1 VTAAAV
7 ETPSPVTTLAA
18 RTWLRRL
25 DDSFDE
31 AETGGKAATLSRL
44 IAHGVAVPNG
54 LVLTTAAFSRWL
66 DAAGLRGAA
75 DALAAGMTAADPR
88 HLAAAGEAIRT
99 QALRSAM
106 PAEID
111 RALDEAF
118 DALAAEAPLAVRSS
132 AVGEDG
138 RRASFAGQLDSVL
151 HVRTRADLGR
161 AVRQCWASCW
171 SDRALAY
178 RHARG
183 ISIDRAAVIIQRQIA
198 PVVAG
203 VLFTRDPQ
211 AWTLMVAEYVQGLA
225 DGLVSG
231 EVEPHRVRVRRDDVE
246 RGRVVDLPPAIAGAG
261 LVPLA
266 LRLERLL
273 DGPQDIEW
281 AVDERRA
288 LWIVQ
293 SRPITTAPP
302 ARRAPAQPTCWSNAN
317 INENFPGPI
326 SPLLYSIA
334 STGYY
339 HYFRNLGLAFGVSR
353 RRLHAMDAA
362 LRGIVGVH
370 GARLY
375 YNLTN
380 VHAVLRMA
388 PFGEA
393 LAGAFNRFTGA
404 GETPSSPPAVA
415 ARPGNRV
422 AQTLELVRIA
432 LCTAWQYAL
441 LRRRIETFEQE
452 ADRFAA
458 ATRRDALARATLAEL
473 ASHLRRFI
481 DIRQH
486 RWKNASLAD
495 AAAMVGYALLERAT
509 RGLTPAAA
517 GDSSLHNRLLR
528 ALPGVPS
535 AQPPVRLW
543 ALARLIRRD
552 PVLTGV
558 FRAGDAGAALHA
570 IRTDSR
576 FAEFRDA
583 LQRYLDEWGFRSSA
597 ELMLTVPTLEEDPR
611 PLVALLARHALEPD
625 DGSPAAAMARQA
637 AARVAET
644 RRVLRSQIRRAPHRA
659 LALWATLAVTRRAIA
674 YRERARLKQALL
686 YTRCRAIAREI
697 GRRLEAGGRL
707 TAADDVFMLRWEE
720 IDELLSG
727 RSMFPDVRPLL
738 RLRAGEHARC
748 STWTPP
754 DAFVLERGEHWRPED
769 AAGLDDAAPPA
780 AEPGALRGTSAC
792 GGIVTAR
799 AAVLTGVEE
808 AHRLEKGDVLVTRQ
822 TDPGWAPV
830 FCLIGGLVI
839 ERGGMLSHG
848 AVIAREFGLP
858 CIVGVREATQRIPHG
873 RLVTVDGDAGTC
885 VVGGP
890 AGEAS

>member
-1 VTAAAV
+1 MTVAAI
-7 ETPSPVTTLAA
+7 ERPRAA
-18 RTWLRRL
+18 PARSRWLRRL
-25 DDSFDE
+25 DDPLADVE
-31 AETGGKAATLSRL
+31 AGGKAATLSRL
-44 IAHGVAVPNG
+44 IALGVAVPDG

-66 DAAGLRGAA
+66 DAAGLRDAA
-75 DALAAGMTAADPR
+75 DQLATGLAADPP
-88 HLAAAGEAIRT
+88 HLAAAGAAIRT
-99 QALRSAM
+99 RVLRSAM

-111 RALDEAF
+111 GALDETF
-118 DALAAEAPLAVRSS
+118 DALAADVPLIVRSS

-183 ISIDRAAVIIQRQIA
+183 ISIDRVAVIIQRQITPA
-198 PVVAG
+198 IAG

-211 AWTLMVAEYVQGLA
+211 AWTWMVAEYVEGLA

-231 EVEPHRVRVRRDDVE
+231 EVDPARVRVRRADVE
-246 RGRVVDLPPAIAGAG
+246 RGRALDLPPAIAAAG
-261 LVPLA
+261 LIPLA

-273 DGPQDIEW
+273 GGPQDVEW
-281 AVDERRA
+281 AVDERGA

-302 ARRAPAQPTCWSNAN
+302 ARRAPAHATCWSNAN
-317 INENFPGPI
+317 VNENFPGPI

-353 RRLHAMDAA
+353 RRLRAMDGA

-380 VHAVLRMA
+380 IHAVLRMA
-388 PFGEA
+388 PFGDA

-404 GETPSSPPAVA
+404 GETAASPPDA
-415 ARPGNRV
+415 AAWTRNRG
-422 AQTLELVRIA
+422 AQILELARIA
-432 LCTAWQYAL
+432 LCTAWQYAF
-441 LRRRIETFEQE
+441 LRRRIETFECE
-452 ADRFAA
+452 ANRFAA
-458 ATRRDALARATLAEL
+458 ATRRDDLAGATLPDL
-473 ASHLRRFI
+473 AAHLRTFI

-509 RGLTPAAA
+509 RALTPAAG

-535 AQPPVRLW
+535 AQPPLRLW

-552 PVLTGV
+552 PVLAGV
-558 FRAGDAGAALHA
+558 FRAGDADATLLAV
-570 IRTDSR
+570 RTDAR

-583 LQRYLDEWGFRSSA
+583 LDRYLDEWGFRSSA
-597 ELMLTVPTLEEDPR
+597 ELMLTVPTLDEDPR
-611 PLVALLARHALEPD
+611 PLVALLARHAEEPD
-625 DGSPAAAMARQA
+625 DDSPAAAMARQA
-637 AARVAET
+637 AGRVAET
-644 RRVLRSQIRRAPHRA
+644 RRILRRQLPRAPHRA

-707 TAADDVFMLRWEE
+707 AAADDVFLLRWEE

-738 RLRAGEHARC
+738 RLRADEHARR

-754 DAFVLERGEHWRPED
+754 DAFVLEQGEHWRPED
-769 AAGLDDAAPPA
+769 AADPDRAAPPDA
-780 AEPGALRGTSAC
+780 DTGVLRGTSAC
-792 GGIVTAR
+792 GGLVTAR

-808 AHRLEKGDVLVTRQ
+808 AHRLAKGDVLVTRQ

-858 CIVGVREATQRIPHG
+858 CIVGIRDATQRIPHG
-873 RLVTVDGDAGTC
+873 HLVTVDGDAGTC
-885 VVGGP
+885 VVAGP
-890 AGEAS
+890 AGETG